1 MEKKESSHEKTVFK
15 WPPLESD
22 PEIFTNYTVNVG
34 LPKSYIFAEV
44 IGLDDELLMTIPP
57 PVLSVI
63 VNLQRGETK
72 TVIDENKRV
81 KYDEVPFYM
90 HQSGELDNACGL
102 IAALHSIGNNLN
114 VVGLDGN
121 SILGKFFDQAKD
133 KEPRDKAT
141 LLENMNDFKQAHM
154 EYSSQ
159 GQSKLCEKQE
169 EVTNHFVAFV
179 YNKERVLE
187 LDGTVGS
194 PILIKD
200 KVKEEEFIFVVAEE
214 IRSRLEKKEI
224 TENLSMMYLTKDS

>member
-1 MEKKESSHEKTVFK
+1 MEKQNTQEKTVFK

-22 PEIFTNYTVNVG
+22 PEIFTNYCVKVG
-34 LPKSYIFAEV
+34 LPKSYIFEEL
-44 IGLDDELLMTIPP
+44 IGLDEELLMTVSQPI
-57 PVLSVI
+57 LSVI

-72 TVIDENKRV
+72 VVTDDNKRL
-81 KYDEVPFYM
+81 KYTDVPFYM
-90 HQSGELDNACGL
+90 DQSSELDNACGL
-102 IAALHSIGNNLN
+102 IAALHSIGSNLN
-114 VVGLDGN
+114 EINLDGN

-141 LLENMNDFKQAHM
+141 LLENMKEFKEAHL

-179 YNKERVLE
+179 YQNQMVLE

-194 PILIKD
+194 PLIIKSN
-200 KVKEEEFIFVVAEE
+200 VKEDEFIFVVAEE
-214 IRSRLEKKEI
+214 IRRRLDTKQI
-224 TENLSMMYLTKDS
+224 TENLSMMYLTK